1 MVLRSLLTGLVLL
14 GSAFATNET
23 LPARLLD
30 LGNGVIGGLYRPSNP
45 GPRANVAIFVMHAEQ
60 DYINFVACT
69 ELYKR
74 GYTVLCANNNA
85 SKSGKMTDLA
95 FEDMLQNAGSG
106 ISYLRNQTYI
116 DKVVALGH
124 SGGGAML
131 WAYQNIAENGVS
143 ACNGPEKL
151 YPCSD
156 DLANLPAA
164 DGFISV
170 DANYGLSTMTFLSV
184 NPAIMDENSGMKINA
199 SLSLY
204 NPANGYMSNGA
215 NYSTFFRKAYQ
226 SGVVTRWNRII
237 DHALSRSKAI
247 AAGNGLYADDEPL
260 TIPDANYVGMN
271 NKFFAEDTRFLAH
284 TTHAWPL
291 LHKGGTNSTQVVHS
305 VRVPTAIG
313 SFASK
318 FYDGAIKSSINRFLE
333 TLAIR
338 VNDNFEYLPDG
349 LKGIEWN
356 SSQTAPISSAPGVS
370 VPILAMGMTGH
381 WEYLNAEKI
390 YLNSGSRDK
399 SIVFVEGASHTINVC
414 TECESYPGQYGDTV
428 KTCFDHMDQWLR
440 QKGRFL

>member
-1 MVLRSLLTGLVLL
+1 MVFKSLLTGLALL
-14 GSAFATNET
+14 GSAFAANET

-30 LGNGVIGGLYRPSNP
+30 LGNGIIGGLYRPSNP
-45 GPRANVAIFVMHAEQ
+45 DPKANVAIFIMHAEQ
-60 DYINFVACT
+60 DYLNFIACT

-131 WAYQNIAENGVS
+131 WAYQNIAENGVA

-164 DGFISV
+164 DGFISI
-170 DANYGLSTMTFLSV
+170 DANYGLSTMAFLSV
-184 NPAIMDENSGMKINA
+184 NPAITDENSGLKINA
-199 SLSLY
+199 SLNLY
-204 NPANGYMSNGA
+204 NPANGYTPNGA
-215 NYSTFFRKAYQ
+215 NYSTSFRKSYQ
-226 SGVVTRWNRII
+226 SGVVARWNRII
-237 DHALSRSKAI
+237 DHALNRSKAI
-247 AAGNGLYADDEPL
+247 AARNGLYADDEPL

-291 LHKGGTNSTQVVHS
+291 LHNGGTNSTQVVHS

-338 VNDNFEYLPDG
+338 VNNEFEYLPDG
-349 LKGIEWN
+349 FKGIEWN
-356 SSQTAPISSAPGVS
+356 SSQTAPISSAAGVS

-390 YLNSGSRDK
+390 YLNSGSNDK
-399 SIVFVEGASHTINVC
+399 SIAFVEGASHTINVC
-414 TECESYPGQYGDTV
+414 TECELYSGQYGDTV
-428 KTCFDHMDQWLR
+428 KTCFDHIDQWLH

>member
-1 MVLRSLLTGLVLL
+1 
-14 GSAFATNET
+14 
-23 LPARLLD
+23 
-30 LGNGVIGGLYRPSNP
+30 
-45 GPRANVAIFVMHAEQ
+45 
-60 DYINFVACT
+60 
-69 ELYKR
+69 
-74 GYTVLCANNNA
+74 
-85 SKSGKMTDLA
+85 
-95 FEDMLQNAGSG
+95 MLQNASSG

-116 DKVVALGH
+116 NKVVALGH

-184 NPAIMDENSGMKINA
+184 NPAITDENSGLKINA
-199 SLSLY
+199 SLNLY
-204 NPANGYMSNGA
+204 SPANGYTSNGA
-215 NYSTFFRKAYQ
+215 NYSTSFRKSYQ
-226 SGVVTRWNRII
+226 TGVVARWNRII
-237 DHALSRSKAI
+237 DHALDRSKAI

-271 NKFFAEDTRFLAH
+271 NKLFAEDTRFLAH
-284 TTHAWPL
+284 TTHAWPI
-291 LHKGGTNSTQVVHS
+291 LHKGGINSTQVVHS

-338 VNDNFEYLPDG
+338 VNDDFEYLPDG
-349 LKGIEWN
+349 LNGIEWN
-356 SSQTAPISSAPGVS
+356 SSQTAPVSSAAGVS
-370 VPILAMGMTGH
+370 VPVLAMGMTGH

-390 YLNSGSRDK
+390 YLNSGSDDK
-399 SIVFVEGASHTINVC
+399 SIAFVEGASHTINVC
-414 TECESYPGQYGDTV
+414 TECESYPGQYGDTM
-428 KTCFDHMDQWLR
+428 KTCFDHTDRWLR